1 MSFLKETEFC
11 RFLSPSLS
19 FKYSIPTSASPEFP
33 FFIMGT
39 NLDKGNYLRK
49 KEIRGN
55 IPRF

>member
-1 MSFLKETEFC
+1 MSFLKEAEFF

-19 FKYSIPTSASPEFP
+19 FKYSIPTSAFQEFP

-39 NLDKGNYLRK
+39 NRDIGNYLRK
-49 KEIRGN
+49 KEMRGN